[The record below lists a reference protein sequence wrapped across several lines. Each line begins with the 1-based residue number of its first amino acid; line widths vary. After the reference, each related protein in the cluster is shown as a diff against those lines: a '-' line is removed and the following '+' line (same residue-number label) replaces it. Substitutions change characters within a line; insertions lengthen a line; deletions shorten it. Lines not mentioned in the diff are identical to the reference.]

1 MAIRSNRVSG
11 SAPPSYASASR
22 GAPGRAPPVSAG
34 LTDAGIE
41 RVHEVAARHVGSA
54 HVPGLVALVAR
65 GDAVLVEVL
74 GNLTIAGPP
83 VLPDSIFRIASMTPA
98 TC

>member
-1 MAIRSNRVSG
+1 
-11 SAPPSYASASR
+11 
-22 GAPGRAPPVSAG
+22 VSAG